1 MNRPT
6 PVSAA
11 DTFVEMTQI
20 VLPSHANNHGTAFG
34 GQIAAWIDIAAAV
47 SAQRFARRPVVT
59 ASMDQLH
66 FLKAVRRGMV
76 VILHAQVN
84 QAWTSSM
91 EIGVRVE
98 MEDPITGERA
108 HCCSAYLT
116 FVALDDG
123 GEPQALPV
131 FNPGDDPTAV
141 RRAEAAQARR
151 DHRLKMREQRKLEP

>member
-1 MNRPT
+1 MTDTPT
-6 PVSAA
+6 VASA

-20 VLPSHANNHGTAFG
+20 VLPSHTNNHGTAFG
-34 GQIAAWIDIAAAV
+34 GQIAAWIDIAGAV

-76 VILHAQVN
+76 VILNSQVN
-84 QAWTSSM
+84 QAWTTSM

-98 MEDPITGERA
+98 MEDPITGQRD

-116 FVALDDG
+116 FVALDDDDAPQVLPRF
-123 GEPQALPV
+123 EP
-131 FNPGDDPTAV
+131 GTDDEAI
-141 RRAEAAQARR
+141 RRAQAAQERR
-151 DHRLKMREQRKLEP
+151 DHRLAVRERWRKEP